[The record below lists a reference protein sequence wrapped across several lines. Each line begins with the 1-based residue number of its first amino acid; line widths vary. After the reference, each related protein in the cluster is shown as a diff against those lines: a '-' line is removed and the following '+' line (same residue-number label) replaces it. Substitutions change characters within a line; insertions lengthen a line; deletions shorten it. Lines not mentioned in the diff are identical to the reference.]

1 MSEKIHENMKEAQ
14 KSCECYITLMSD
26 FKKQLG
32 VWEENDDSCSITYV
46 CAKFYNENGKVE
58 TFCIP

>member
-1 MSEKIHENMKEAQ
+1 MKEAQ